1 MRWLASPEAHRKLS
15 LLAAGLAQP
24 ARPLAAPLDL
34 TDTSMGEM
42 PAFLRANK
50 VPLLSLP
57 ALCGGASKRDMP
69 PVSSLPLMDA
79 YRQES
84 DSFARQRAEYELV
97 REVWEAEGIEAI
109 FIKAVGLAPSFPYT
123 SDNVDVYMCPEFGRA
138 ARESLRRLGF
148 VELRNLEEP
157 NKYLFKRFRGGE
169 EVCAI
174 HMHLRLEWNVSFL
187 PEETMWQRRRVAPDD
202 KRLRIPSPEDA
213 LLITLAHALYEN
225 KCVKLGDLVR
235 ADHCLTQYTLDWEY
249 IWEVARS
256 KGWLSGLSFCLL
268 MLDKLDRSLYQ
279 SPAVPPAQVERAWES
294 LPARWRRVTERHLA
308 REVHFP
314 FPIGFGFSKLL
325 FFEKM
330 LRDENEHWTARLSH
344 VGRHVVTGTK
354 LKLGVRSQPAWLI
367 SFSGVDGSGKSTQA
381 RIMERA
387 FAQCGL
393 KVRYVWSRGGASPL
407 AAGLIRLGKRLLGE
421 RSHDTQSD
429 SIGEQEETRAK
440 RFRHPLA
447 RRLWPWLIL
456 LDLTWTYGRA
466 VRWPLLRGYVV
477 ICDRYIPDALAE
489 CGAWLEDDRVERRW
503 AGRLLRA
510 LNPRARYAFYLDV
523 APAVA
528 RARQP
533 AASQQGTLELAERQ
547 VAVYNRLIERG
558 HLQRVNGVGSPEMI
572 SDRLVYHTLTEY
584 FDHYGTWLN
593 KLLLSNPKPCSRGET
608 RAVTLPARPAPMPFP
623 SAGQSCRGEHD
634 G

>member
-1 MRWLASPEAHRKLS
+1 MRWWASPEAHRRLA

-24 ARPLAAPLDL
+24 ARPLAAPLEL
-34 TDTSMGEM
+34 TDAPLDEL
-42 PAFLRANK
+42 PAFLIANK

-57 ALCGGASKRDMP
+57 ALCGRPSEFDSLL
-69 PVSSLPLMDA
+69 VNSLPLMDA

-84 DSFARQRAEYELV
+84 DSFAQQRAEYELV
-97 REVWEAEGIEAI
+97 REAWETEGIEAM
-109 FIKAVGLAPSFPYT
+109 FIKAVGLTPSFPYT
-123 SDNVDVYMCPEFGRA
+123 SDNLDVYIRPEMGRA
-138 ARESLRRLGF
+138 GRESLRRLGF

-174 HMHLRLEWNVSFL
+174 HMHLRLEWSVSFL
-187 PEETMWQRRRVAPDD
+187 PEETVWQRRRIAPDD
-202 KRLRIPSPEDA
+202 ERLRIPSPEDA

-225 KCVKLGDLVR
+225 KCIKLGDLVR
-235 ADHCLTQYTLDWEY
+235 AAHCLTQYALDWEY

-279 SPAVPPAQVERAWES
+279 TPAVPPAQVERAWES
-294 LPARWRRVTERHLA
+294 LPARWRRLVERHLA
-308 REVHFP
+308 REVRFP
-314 FPIGFGFSKLL
+314 FPIGFAFSKLL

-330 LRDENEHWTARLSH
+330 LKDENEHWTTRLSH

-367 SFSGVDGSGKSTQA
+367 TFSGVDGSGKSSQA
-381 RIMERA
+381 RMMERA

-393 KVRYVWSRGGASPL
+393 RVRYVWSRGGASPL

-421 RSHDTQSD
+421 GPYVAQND
-429 SIGEQEETRAK
+429 SMGEQEDERAR

-456 LDLTWTYGRA
+456 FDLTWTYCRA
-466 VRWPLLRGYVV
+466 VRWPLLRGHVV
-477 ICDRYIPDALAE
+477 ICDRYVPDALAE
-489 CGAWLEDDRVERRW
+489 CGAWLGDDRVERRW
-503 AGRLLRA
+503 PGRLLWM
-510 LNPRARYAFYLDV
+510 LNPRARHAFYLDV

-533 AASQQGTLELAERQ
+533 VPLQQGTLELAERQ
-547 VAVYNRLIERG
+547 VAVYNRLVEQG
-558 HLQRVNGVGSPEMI
+558 HLQRVDGAGSPEMI
-572 SDRLVYHTLTEY
+572 SDQLVYNTLIEY

-593 KLLLSNPKPCSRGET
+593 RLLLSNPKPCSRGET
-608 RAVTLPARPAPMPFP
+608 RAATLPARPTPMPFP
-623 SAGQSCRGEHD
+623 DSRLGLPR
-634 G
+634 